1 MEKTKEIPESNN
13 RALGFTKEERLY
25 HRRILENVFQT
36 GTPIKD
42 YPFILLHLKTPL
54 YTTYPAQC
62 AVTASKR
69 NFKRA
74 VDRNRIKRLM
84 REAWRTQKSKL
95 YEALQ
100 SKEEQRAIVIMY
112 VGKELPDFALVS
124 RKITSLVNRLKEDI
138 VTLQVSTPLP
148 DKKDEES
155 TS

>member
-1 MEKTKEIPESNN
+1 
-13 RALGFTKEERLY
+13 
-25 HRRILENVFQT
+25 
-36 GTPIKD
+36 
-42 YPFILLHLKTPL
+42 
-54 YTTYPAQC
+54 
-62 AVTASKR
+62 
-69 NFKRA
+69 
-74 VDRNRIKRLM
+74 M